1 MRKKKT
7 STLTSLTLEQFKNL
21 SVQVPNLPVMY
32 FNHSRVALSSFD
44 VRIYFGQGNITAQG
58 EQSLV
63 EQLCVILTPEYAA
76 AFSQTL
82 KATLEKYEELF
93 GKIRPPSAPMLLQAA
108 ANMKAT
114 EEVTPPT
121 SRKVH

>member
-1 MRKKKT
+1 MDKKKKPV
-7 STLTSLTLEQFKNL
+7 LTPLTAEQVKSY

-32 FNHSRVALSSFD
+32 FNHSRVALSTFD

-58 EQSLV
+58 QQSLV

-82 KATLEKYEELF
+82 KTTLEKYEEMF
-93 GKIRPPSAPMLLQAA
+93 GKIRPPAAPMVLQTASTRTA
-108 ANMKAT
+108 
-114 EEVTPPT
+114 EEVKPLKG
-121 SRKVH
+121 RKVH